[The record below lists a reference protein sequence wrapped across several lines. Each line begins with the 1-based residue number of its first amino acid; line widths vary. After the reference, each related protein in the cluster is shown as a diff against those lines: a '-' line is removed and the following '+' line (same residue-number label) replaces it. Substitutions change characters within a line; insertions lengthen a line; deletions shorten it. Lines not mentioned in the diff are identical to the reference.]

1 MIGTALTRRQML
13 KLSAA
18 AAALAVGPLG
28 RAKANALDGYL
39 VTVIGAGIAGLGAAR
54 ALADKG
60 ATVTVLEAKPHIGG
74 RLLTDWSMGAPF
86 EIGAGWIH
94 GPEGGNPVT
103 ELAQDIGAEMVVTD
117 DDNLVVYDLA
127 GVEVPEAALYEL
139 DEDYWAVLERVD
151 SSLETND
158 RRSLEEALD
167 DLASSSLNDPL
178 IRWALTAFTEFST
191 GGPIEKLSAT
201 QFDEDDVYP
210 GADVILP
217 GGYDKI
223 LAPLAEGLDIRLGTK
238 VTGVE
243 YEKGEGA
250 YIYTDQGRFEADFVV
265 CTAPLGVL
273 KAGAIEFDPPL
284 PSDHQKRIDR
294 LPMGNVTK
302 VALKFPTAFWP
313 TDVQYFGFMDAVKG
327 KWPYFLSYRT
337 FTDANILVALSFGN
351 YAAVA
356 EAKSDAEIW
365 AEIKEVMSRAWP
377 GVVEPEQMI
386 VTRWSQDPETLGA
399 YSYTGVGIFD
409 DDYDDL
415 REPIED
421 VVFLA
426 GEHTYFDF
434 HGTTHGAYMTG
445 LMAAEEILDL
455 V

>member
-1 MIGTALTRRQML
+1 MFRTTLTRRQML
-13 KLSAA
+13 KLTAA
-18 AAALAVGPLG
+18 AAALAAGPIG
-28 RAKANALDGYL
+28 KARANALEGYQ
-39 VTVIGAGIAGLGAAR
+39 VVVIGAGIAGLGAAR
-54 ALADKG
+54 TLADKG

-94 GPEGGNPVT
+94 GPEGGNPAT
-103 ELAQDIGAEMVVTD
+103 DLAQAVGANLFVTD
-117 DDNLVVYDLA
+117 DDNLVVYDQA
-127 GVEVPEAALYEL
+127 GVEVPEAALYDL
-139 DEDYWAVLERVD
+139 DEEYWEMLGEVD
-151 SSLETND
+151 ETLASND
-158 RRSLEEALD
+158 RRSLQDALED
-167 DLASSSLNDPL
+167 IAPASLRDPL

-191 GGPIEKLSAT
+191 GGPIENLSAT

-210 GADVILP
+210 GADVVLTD
-217 GGYDKI
+217 GYDRI
-223 LAPLAEGLDIRLGTK
+223 LGPLAEGLDIRLSTK

-265 CTAPLGVL
+265 CAAPLGAL
-273 KAGAIEFDPPL
+273 KAGTIAFDPPL
-284 PSDHQKRIDR
+284 PDDHQERIDR

-313 TDVQYFGFMDAVKG
+313 IDVQYFGFMDEVKG

-337 FTDANILVALSFGN
+337 FTDANILVALSFGA
-351 YAAVA
+351 YAGVA

-365 AEIKEVMSRAWP
+365 AEIKEVMSRAWD
-377 GVVEPEQMI
+377 GVVDPEQMI
-386 VTRWSQDPETLGA
+386 VTRWSQDPETFGA
-399 YSYTGVGIFD
+399 YSYTAKGIFS

-415 REPIED
+415 REPVED

>member
-1 MIGTALTRRQML
+1 MIRSAPSRRHVL
-13 KLSAA
+13 KLAA
-18 AAALAVGPLG
+18 AAAAIAAGPIG
-28 RAKANALDGYL
+28 RAKANALEGYW
-39 VTVIGAGIAGLGAAR
+39 VTVIGAGCAGLAAAR

-86 EIGAGWIH
+86 EVGAGWIH
-94 GPEGGNPVT
+94 GPEGGNPAT
-103 ELAQDIGAEMVVTD
+103 ELAQTIGAELFVTD
-117 DDNLVVYDLA
+117 DDNLVVYDQA
-127 GVEVPEAALYEL
+127 GAPVPDAALYQL
-139 DEDYWAVLERVD
+139 DEDYWALLEKID
-151 SSLETND
+151 ETLETRD
-158 RRSLEEALD
+158 RRSLRDAIED
-167 DLASSSLNDPL
+167 ISPNSLKDPL
-178 IRWALTAFTEFST
+178 IRWALSAFTEFST

-210 GADVILP
+210 GADVILA

-223 LAPLAEGLDIRLGTK
+223 LGPLADGLDIRLNTK

-250 YIYTDQGRFEADFVV
+250 YIFTDQGRFEADFVV

-273 KAGAIEFDPPL
+273 KAGTIAFDPPL
-284 PSDHQKRIDR
+284 PSSHQKRIDR

-313 TDVQYFGFMDAVKG
+313 VDVQYFGFMDAVKG

-337 FTDANILVALSFGN
+337 FTDANILVALSFGD

-365 AEIKEVMSRAWP
+365 AEIKQVMSRAWP
-377 GVVEPEQMI
+377 GVVDPEQMI

-399 YSYTGVGIFD
+399 YSYTGVGVFE

-445 LMAAEEILDL
+445 LMAAEEILDQ